1 MPDHEFPR
9 ENTTLRKHIPVETLS
24 RTLRDAQTAGKRVVF
39 TNGCFDLVHP
49 GHIQLLEGAR
59 RHGDLLVVAINS
71 DRSVQKL
78 KGPRRPV
85 LREDERIA
93 MLAALECV
101 DYVVVFDEDTPIPLL
116 QVLRPDVLVKG
127 MEYSLD
133 RVVGREVVEG
143 YGGRVERVAIRPG
156 ISTTQLIER
165 IRQAY
170 EDETASG

>member
-1 MPDHEFPR
+1 
-9 ENTTLRKHIPVETLS
+9 
-24 RTLRDAQTAGKRVVF
+24 
-39 TNGCFDLVHP
+39 
-49 GHIQLLEGAR
+49 
-59 RHGDLLVVAINS
+59 
-71 DRSVQKL
+71 
-78 KGPRRPV
+78 
-85 LREDERIA
+85 
-93 MLAALECV
+93 
-101 DYVVVFDEDTPIPLL
+101 
-116 QVLRPDVLVKG
+116 